1 MEVQSDLNLVA
12 NFIAN
17 TYTVSASA
25 NPAEG
30 GTIIGTGAYTYGENA
45 NLTAIPNAGYTFI
58 NWTENGNEIS
68 TNPNLVTQVLSDRNL
83 NANFELQMST
93 IDLENRQINIAPN
106 PFDKYIR
113 IESKNHPFDK
123 IELFD
128 LSGKLMKSILVSNQK
143 DFEMQ
148 TGDLAPGIYLLQ

>member
-30 GTIIGTGAYTYGENA
+30 GTIIGTGTYAYGENA

-58 NWTENGNEIS
+58 NWTENGDEIS
-68 TNPNLVTQVLSDRNL
+68 TNPDLTIEINSERNL
-83 NANFELQMST
+83 TANFSINTYTVSASANPEEGGRIIGTGAYEYGEFAYL
-93 IDLENRQINIAPN
+93 IAKARQVGK
-106 PFDKYIR
+106 DIR
-113 IESKNHPFDK
+113 S
-123 IELFD
+123 
-128 LSGKLMKSILVSNQK
+128 
-143 DFEMQ
+143 
-148 TGDLAPGIYLLQ
+148 